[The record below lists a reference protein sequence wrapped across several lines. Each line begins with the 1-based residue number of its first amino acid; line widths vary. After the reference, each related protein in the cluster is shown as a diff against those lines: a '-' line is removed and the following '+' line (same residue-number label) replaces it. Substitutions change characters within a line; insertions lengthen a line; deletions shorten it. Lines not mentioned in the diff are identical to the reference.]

1 MPPIGEES
9 TLVLAQRYR
18 LGERVGAGSM
28 GAVWRATDEL
38 LGRTVAVKQLLLQ
51 PGAPGFDTQGQAYDE
66 ARQRILREGRLA
78 ARLQHPHAIA
88 VFDVVLHDDAPWL
101 VMEYL
106 PSHTLGA
113 VLASEGPLEP
123 RRVARI
129 GQQIADGLSAAH
141 AAGIVHRDIKPGN
154 VLIGAGGIV
163 KITDFGVSRAADD
176 VQLTRT
182 GLIAGTPAYLAP
194 ETARGLN
201 PTPASDV
208 FALGATLYAAVEGEP
223 PFGLDDN
230 AYALLYKVG
239 VGTIRPP
246 ERAGPLTDTLL
257 HMLRADPA
265 ERPTATE
272 ARDELAAVAAG
283 RQPIA
288 PPAPPSP
295 PARGS
300 RRTPSIRR
308 SGSSRRAR
316 RLAATRVDLDP
327 VSPADLGPIPLAGPA
342 PVTPSQRPPSQPRPS
357 QLPQPPP
364 TQPLATASGASD
376 GPPSGGARVDDSR
389 GESRDGVSRDGVPGA
404 DASERTSDAAGS
416 EAPESDSAGS
426 NSDGADGGGP
436 ATAAWSA
443 EGPATAAWSAEGP
456 DTAAWSA
463 EADGWGSD
471 RAGWPDER
479 YGADPVGP
487 TGGAGSAGASA
498 GASAANAGAGR
509 AGAAHVE
516 AGRAA
521 NAGAG
526 NAGADAGA
534 RGAGARGAGA
544 GGAGFV
550 GAAAGADQRGVTA
563 ALYSGGQPATSA
575 LPAWRQ
581 PGRPRRWFD
590 LSRRGAS
597 LWALV
602 ALVVLVIATVATVAE
617 LRRDGAPGSS
627 GGSSAAAP
635 STGPTAPATPVD
647 IRPDGPPTAAD
658 LESFVRGYYALLPA
672 QPAVAWQML
681 GDQARSASDG
691 YQSYL
696 NFYNGLNSVGFAEAP
711 TAVDGKTVRATLR
724 FATKAGAESVERY
737 EFTVVPGPDGK
748 LVMSSFAK
756 G

>member
-51 PGAPGFDTQGQAYDE
+51 PGAPGYDTQGQAYDE

-106 PSHTLGA
+106 PSRTLGA
-113 VLASEGPLEP
+113 LLATEGPLDP
-123 RRVARI
+123 RHVARI
-129 GQQIADGLSAAH
+129 GRQIADGLSAAH

-154 VLIGAGGIV
+154 VLIGADGIV

-208 FALGATLYAAVEGEP
+208 FALGSTLYTAVEGEP

-239 VGTIRPP
+239 AGAIRPP
-246 ERAGPLTDTLL
+246 EHAGPLTEALL
-257 HMLRADPA
+257 RMLRTDPA
-265 ERPTATE
+265 ERPTATG
-272 ARDELAAVAAG
+272 ARDELAAVAEG
-283 RQPIA
+283 RQL
-288 PPAPPSP
+288 PPPPS
-295 PARGS
+295 RS
-300 RRTPSIRR
+300 RRAPSVRR

-327 VSPADLGPIPLAGPA
+327 VRPVDVAGPSPLAGPIPLVGPVLPA
-342 PVTPSQRPPSQPRPS
+342 PLST
-357 QLPQPPP
+357 PQPTPLATPQP
-364 TQPLATASGASD
+364 TQPLATPSGASD
-376 GPPSGGARVDDSR
+376 VTPSGAGRPGVGSSNADGSADGVARVDGSP
-389 GESRDGVSRDGVPGA
+389 DGVSGAAVSGV
-404 DASERTSDAAGS
+404 AGS
-416 EAPESDSAGS
+416 DSVGSGDAGV
-426 NSDGADGGGP
+426 D
-436 ATAAWSA
+436 TAAWSV
-443 EGPATAAWSAEGP
+443 EGP

-463 EADGWGSD
+463 TEGPDTAAWSATDTDGWGAD

-479 YGADPVGP
+479 AGAGAAGG
-487 TGGAGSAGASA
+487 TGSDGAGIGSAGFGSA
-498 GASAANAGAGR
+498 GFGSAGFGSAGFGSAA
-509 AGAAHVE
+509 
-516 AGRAA
+516 
-521 NAGAG
+521 
-526 NAGADAGA
+526 ADADPPGSS
-534 RGAGARGAGA
+534 
-544 GGAGFV
+544 
-550 GAAAGADQRGVTA
+550 A
-563 ALYSGGQPATSA
+563 ALLSGGQPATSA
-575 LPAWRQ
+575 LPAWQQ
-581 PGRPRRWFD
+581 PHRPRRWFD
-590 LSRRGAS
+590 LRRRGPS

-602 ALVVLVIATVATVAE
+602 ALVVLVVAATATLAE
-617 LRRDGAPGSS
+617 LRRDNSS
-627 GGSSAAAP
+627 GPTGGTSAAAP
-635 STGPTAPATPVD
+635 STPPKAPASPVE

-672 QPAVAWQML
+672 QPAAAWQML
-681 GDQARSASDG
+681 GDQARGESDG

-696 NFYNGLNSVGFAEAP
+696 NFYNGLDSVGFAEAP
-711 TAVDGKTVRATLR
+711 TAVDDRTVRATLR
-724 FATKAGAESVERY
+724 FATKGGAESVERY
-737 EFTVVPGPDGK
+737 QFTVVLGPDGK
-748 LVMSSFAK
+748 LVMSSFTK

>member
-106 PSHTLGA
+106 PSRTLGA

-239 VGTIRPP
+239 AGTIRPP

-288 PPAPPSP
+288 PSPPTA

-327 VSPADLGPIPLAGPA
+327 VSPAEIGPNPRVGPA
-342 PVTPSQRPPSQPRPS
+342 PVTPSQRPPSRPLWS

-364 TQPLATASGASD
+364 TQPLATASGSSD
-376 GPPSGGARVDDSR
+376 GTPSGGARVDDSR
-389 GESRDGVSRDGVPGA
+389 SDSRGNSRGDSRDGDSAA
-404 DASERTSDAAGS
+404 DASELTPDAAG
-416 EAPESDSAGS
+416 PDSAGS
-426 NSDGADGGGP
+426 DSDGGGP

-443 EGPATAAWSAEGP
+443 EGPDTAEWSAEGPDTAEWSAEGPATAAWSAERP

-479 YGADPVGP
+479 FGVDPVGP
-487 TGGAGSAGASA
+487 AGGAGAVGAG
-498 GASAANAGAGR
+498 AGAGR
-509 AGAAHVE
+509 AAAANAE

-521 NAGAG
+521 NAGTG
-526 NAGADAGA
+526 HAGA
-534 RGAGARGAGA
+534 GAGARGAGFA
-544 GGAGFV
+544 

-581 PGRPRRWFD
+581 PDRPRRWFD

-602 ALVVLVIATVATVAE
+602 ALVVLVIAAAATVAE
-617 LRRDGAPGSS
+617 LRRDAAPGSS

-635 STGPTAPATPVD
+635 STGPAAPATPVE

-672 QPAVAWQML
+672 QPAAAWQML

-696 NFYNGLNSVGFAEAP
+696 NFYNSLDSVGFAEAP

-737 EFTVVPGPDGK
+737 EFTVVPGSDGK